1 MRLYTLLET
10 TIRRDMENAQE
21 YTYKI
26 VTDELTSFED
36 WVVAG
41 IKFYDEEKGID
52 IARLFTIYIYNLR
65 EGFKIVDVNY

>member
-10 TIRRDMENAQE
+10 TVLRDLENAEE

-26 VTDELTSFED
+26 VTDEVTPFED

-52 IARLFTIYIYNLR
+52 ITRLFTIYIYNLR
-65 EGFKIVDVNY
+65 EGFKIVDVAY